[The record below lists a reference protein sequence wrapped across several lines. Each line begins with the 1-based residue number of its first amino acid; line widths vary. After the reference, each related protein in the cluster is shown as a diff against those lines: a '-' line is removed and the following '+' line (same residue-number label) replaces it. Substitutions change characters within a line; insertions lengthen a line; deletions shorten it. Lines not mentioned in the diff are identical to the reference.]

1 MQLFNCEI
9 ETFAI
14 LILFINVIFPKF
26 AFLLHDL
33 SYFVVGPGK
42 IFVTT
47 TRLGVLNFYAKEKK
61 LLSQL
66 NSFSNDICRK

>member
-14 LILFINVIFPKF
+14 LILFMNVIFPKF

-47 TRLGVLNFYAKEKK
+47 TRLDVLNFYAKEKK
-61 LLSQL
+61 TT
-66 NSFSNDICRK
+66 FSIEFFLK